1 MDSREFTND
10 VSGQHPT
17 FESIEREEIIDLNA
31 LMDELRKAIMNHEMD
46 GIALGD
52 DEAETIYLVKRSD
65 VARYL
70 GDCVGIGESVVRV
83 AVHFA
88 VGKHPTLA
96 CGWRMNFG
104 SATLTS
110 TRGTRLVSC
119 GNCRRTEVYKKA
131 LLEA

>member
-1 MDSREFTND
+1 MPESGCEFTND

-17 FESIEREEIIDLNA
+17 FESIEREEIVDLNA

-70 GDCVGIGESVVRV
+70 GDCGVSAEKERNAKIMTRIANALNVGIGESVVAAAEHAAAEIAQLKRDRV
-83 AVHFA
+83 
-88 VGKHPTLA
+88 
-96 CGWRMNFG
+96 RQQI
-104 SATLTS
+104 
-110 TRGTRLVSC
+110 
-119 GNCRRTEVYKKA
+119 
-131 LLEA
+131 